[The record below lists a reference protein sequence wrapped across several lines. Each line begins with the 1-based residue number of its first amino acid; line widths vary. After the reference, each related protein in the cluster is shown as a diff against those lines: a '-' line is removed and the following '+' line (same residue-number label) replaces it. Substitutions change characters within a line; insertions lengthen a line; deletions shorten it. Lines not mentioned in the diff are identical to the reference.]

1 MKELPVDYLIFV
13 ENNYPLLKHLYKMI
27 PKKHRVKF
35 DDFCIWVRVHC
46 GH

>member
-1 MKELPVDYLIFV
+1 MKQLSVDYLIFV

-35 DDFCIWVRVHC
+35 DDFCIWVREHS